1 MTAARAL
8 IDEFPEP
15 MSTSTGCI
23 RSATADAPAPAWT
36 LVLAAAIAIASASG
50 CAAGRLPD
58 ARGLDVVVRAAP
70 AALAADAGGARAIAA
85 ATGCEAEFVR
95 VLATGAMVVR
105 LWPTTR
111 SSDVQQCLVR
121 LKAMPGVQSAEP
133 DAVLKTQ

>member
-1 MTAARAL
+1 MRK
-8 IDEFPEP
+8 
-15 MSTSTGCI
+15 
-23 RSATADAPAPAWT
+23 ATADAPVSAWT
-36 LVLAAAIAIASASG
+36 LALAAVIASASG

-58 ARGLDVVVRAAP
+58 ARGLDVIVRAAP

-95 VLATGAMVVR
+95 QLATGAMVVR

-133 DAVLKTQ
+133 DAVMKPQ

>member
-1 MTAARAL
+1 
-8 IDEFPEP
+8 
-15 MSTSTGCI
+15 MSTSTACI
-23 RSATADAPAPAWT
+23 RSATAEAPALACT
-36 LVLAAAIAIASASG
+36 LLLAAAIASASG

-58 ARGLDVVVRAAP
+58 ARGLDVVVRSAP
-70 AALAADAGGARAIAA
+70 AALAADAGGARAIAS

-95 VLATGAMVVR
+95 QLATGAMVVR

-133 DAVLKTQ
+133 DAVMKPQ

>member
-8 IDEFPEP
+8 SDEFPEP
-15 MSTSTGCI
+15 MSTSTACI
-23 RSATADAPAPAWT
+23 RSAPADAPAPAWT
-36 LVLAAAIAIASASG
+36 LVLAAAIASASG

-70 AALAADAGGARAIAA
+70 AALAADAGGAREIAA

>member
-8 IDEFPEP
+8 SDEFPES
-15 MSTSTGCI
+15 MSTSTGYI
-23 RSATADAPAPAWT
+23 RSAAADAPAPAWT
-36 LVLAAAIAIASASG
+36 LVLAAAIASASG

-70 AALAADAGGARAIAA
+70 AVLAADAGSARAIAA